1 MQFPKITVVVNKIK
15 KSILYPAVAVKSQR
29 CDASV
34 WPGGDILTFVSSLG
48 NSNKEEHYSF
58 LFLPL
63 LHSWGGGKYIYQ
75 AAWMNTSW
83 LQVSVSVTSPQRS
96 EASCQT
102 VPFPILLIPLPSF
115 VLQGH
120 WWSWSQP
127 AVTMPATLTASSQCS
142 CAHYR
147 RWCGNTWAP
156 SRLTQGWLK
165 PAQVH
170 KYSGK
175 MWGSQW
181 QM

>member
-15 KSILYPAVAVKSQR
+15 KKHSVSCCCSKVAAMWCIRLARGWHFNICLLSGEQQQRRTLLILIS
-29 CDASV
+29 ASV
-34 WPGGDILTFVSSLG
+34 T
-48 NSNKEEHYSF
+48 
-58 LFLPL
+58 L
-63 LHSWGGGKYIYQ
+63 LRGGKYIYQ